1 MQTQQQIS
9 ALQKANTQQIA
20 GADRDYSD
28 VIRSDSVQAQQI
40 LADLKITA
48 DSVSRLIDALPSV
61 GAKAFRHRLDQLQ
74 PGIEAAGRQ
83 VTDALKA
90 SPRHDWTR
98 LAEVKIAF
106 IEGAIAQLPLLV
118 LGDVVLTSLRQT
130 KESAEKLYRFSQWAS
145 YFLYAI
151 GVALGLYAALSG
163 LKGLGVGE

>member
-1 MQTQQQIS
+1 
-9 ALQKANTQQIA
+9 
-20 GADRDYSD
+20 
-28 VIRSDSVQAQQI
+28 
-40 LADLKITA
+40 
-48 DSVSRLIDALPSV
+48 
-61 GAKAFRHRLDQLQ
+61 
-74 PGIEAAGRQ
+74 
-83 VTDALKA
+83 
-90 SPRHDWTR
+90 
-98 LAEVKIAF
+98 VKIAF